1 MNKKKLKMA
10 YVGVLSS
17 QPSLPAYRSTFKY
30 FNKYL
35 ITLGEPT
42 QTGNNSWTLLNI
54 LKHAEN
60 IILNEKIPGKAELF
74 CDSAG
79 FQIITGK
86 IAKSRILEFVE
97 CYHIVLEKYHNEI
110 DKIFSLD
117 INNSTFTA
125 EQILEWNYKST
136 QMTIDSIQK
145 YPILKE
151 KVLFVLQNRNRR
163 VFEIWRKLFVEKKV
177 WEHFELFSIGGLVG
191 LKKDTKVDFNHAVP
205 ATMWL
210 LTYAKKYNFQV
221 KQLHWLGQSSK
232 VVFIAMALLE
242 KMYGIYFTSD
252 SSELIRF
259 APIAQKLPL
268 IQKIVAYDDKHSE
281 FKDDFGYARTGNDVL
296 DMLNLH
302 SWDDDNCPRASRDNL
317 KALDIDIDILNIVNQ
332 DILDYL
338 LLVNI
343 EWGPHLIESLQSY
356 MSLKEHKTKLAEHK
370 AKELKLEL
378 QKDILFDLKNSK
390 DKVVKICDTL
400 IKIFNN
406 LQLNKEDLSII
417 KYNLSDEDLNI
428 WNLNYLPIG
437 SSEKTIDNI
446 NLQNFH
452 LYLEKLRNFKYKNQR
467 SDIAKEI
474 FINSKMKRLDNCDYI
489 ELMCQHVDNAM
500 LVADIIATKL
510 LEKKLEDWKIDEIK
524 LIHPILD
531 QGKTAKTVFENI
543 NWILKFQNCLEI
555 GDIDIADNIMRDLVD
570 SYEA

>member
-42 QTGNNSWTLLNI
+42 ASPSWTMISI

-60 IILNEKIPGKAELF
+60 IIVNEKVHNGATLKI
-74 CDSAG
+74 DSGG

-86 IAKSRILEFVE
+86 ITKNRILEYIE

-117 INNSTFTA
+117 INNFTMTA

-136 QMTIDSIQK
+136 QMTIDSIKK

-163 VFEIWRKLFVEKKV
+163 VFEIWRKLFIEKKV

-210 LTYAKKYNFQV
+210 LVYAKKYNFEV

-242 KMYGIYFTSD
+242 KLYGIYFTSD

-268 IQKIVAYDDKHSE
+268 IQKIVAYEDKTSE

-296 DMLNLH
+296 EMLNLH

-317 KALDIDIDILNIVNQ
+317 KELDIDIDLLNIVNQ
-332 DILDYL
+332 DLLDYIL
-338 LLVNI
+338 LIHIPWKDNLFKN
-343 EWGPHLIESLQSY
+343 LQEYS
-356 MSLKEHKTKLAEHK
+356 SLKEHKTKLAEHK
-370 AKELKLEL
+370 AKELKREI
-378 QKDILFDLKNSK
+378 QNDILQDLKNSK
-390 DKVVKICDTL
+390 KLVIEICNSL
-400 IKIFNN
+400 IKIF
-406 LQLNKEDLSII
+406 QNKKLSQHDLGII
-417 KYNLSDEDLNI
+417 KYNLSDDLLDK
-428 WNLNYLPIG
+428 WNLNFIPSGSDEKILP
-437 SSEKTIDNI
+437 EVE
-446 NLQNFH
+446 LQNFY
-452 LYLEKLRNFKYKNQR
+452 LYLEKLKNFKYKNQR

-474 FINSKMKRLDNCDYI
+474 FSNSKMKRLDNCDYI

-500 LVADIIATKL
+500 LIADIITDKI
-510 LEKKLEDWKIDEIK
+510 LEKDLDSWRIDTLKE
-524 LIHPILD
+524 IHPIMD

-543 NWILKFQNCLEI
+543 NWILKFQKALES
-555 GDIDIADNIMRDLVD
+555 GDTDNADNIMRDLVD

>member
-42 QTGNNSWTLLNI
+42 QSTEKWNLISI
-54 LKHAEN
+54 LRHAEN
-60 IILNEKIPGKAELF
+60 IIINEKVHGNAELF

-86 IAKSRILEFVE
+86 IEARRILEFCE
-97 CYHIVLEKYHNEI
+97 CYHHVLEKYNNEI

-117 INNSTFTA
+117 INNFHFTA

-136 QMTIDSIQK
+136 QMTIDSIKK

-163 VFEIWRKLFVEKKV
+163 VFEIWRKLFIEKKV

-210 LTYAKKYNFQV
+210 LVYAKKYNFEV

-268 IQKIVAYDDKHSE
+268 IQKIVAYEDKTSE

-296 DMLNLH
+296 EMLNLH

-317 KALDIDIDILNIVNQ
+317 KELDIDIDLLNIVNQ
-332 DILDYL
+332 DLLDYIL
-338 LLVNI
+338 LIHIPWKDNLFKN
-343 EWGPHLIESLQSY
+343 LQEYS
-356 MSLKEHKTKLAEHK
+356 SLKEHKTKLAEHK
-370 AKELKLEL
+370 AKELKREI
-378 QKDILFDLKNSK
+378 QNDILQDLKNSK
-390 DKVVKICDTL
+390 KLVIEICNSL
-400 IKIFNN
+400 IKIF
-406 LQLNKEDLSII
+406 QNKKLSQHDLGII
-417 KYNLSDEDLNI
+417 KYNLSDDLLDK
-428 WNLNYLPIG
+428 WNLNFIPSGSDEKILP
-437 SSEKTIDNI
+437 EVE
-446 NLQNFH
+446 LQNFY
-452 LYLEKLRNFKYKNQR
+452 LYLEKLKNFKYKNQR

-474 FINSKMKRLDNCDYI
+474 FSNSKMKRLDNCDYI

-500 LVADIIATKL
+500 LIADIITDKI
-510 LEKKLEDWKIDEIK
+510 LEKDLDSWRIDTLKE
-524 LIHPILD
+524 IHPIMD

-543 NWILKFQNCLEI
+543 NWILKFQKALES
-555 GDIDIADNIMRDLVD
+555 GDTDNADNIMRDLVD

>member
-42 QTGNNSWTLLNI
+42 ASPSWTMISI

-60 IILNEKIPGKAELF
+60 IIVNEKIHNGAVLKI
-74 CDSAG
+74 DSGG

-86 IAKSRILEFVE
+86 ITKNRILEYIE
-97 CYHIVLEKYHNEI
+97 CYHTVLEKYYNEI

-117 INNSTFTA
+117 INNFTMTA

-136 QMTIDSIQK
+136 QMTIDSVKK

-163 VFEIWRKLFVEKKV
+163 VFEIWRKLFIEKKV

-210 LTYAKKYNFQV
+210 LVYAKKYNFEV

-268 IQKIVAYDDKHSE
+268 IQKLVAYDDKASE

-296 DMLNLH
+296 DMLEHH
-302 SWDDDNCPRASRDNL
+302 SWDDDNCPRATRDNL
-317 KALDIDIDILNIVNQ
+317 KELDIDIDILDIVNQ

-343 EWGPHLIESLQSY
+343 EWNPNLVKNLQDF
-356 MSLKEHKTKLAEHK
+356 MSLKEHKTKIAEHK
-370 AKELKLEL
+370 AKELK
-378 QKDILFDLKNSK
+378 QKIQEDTLSDLKSFKSTVN
-390 DKVVKICDTL
+390 DICETL
-400 IKIFNN
+400 IKIYQNSR
-406 LQLNKEDLSII
+406 LTQKDLRLI
-417 KYNLSDEDLNI
+417 KYNLSDELLDK
-428 WNLNYLPIG
+428 WNLNYIPSG
-437 SSEKTIDNI
+437 ASEKMVSEIE
-446 NLQNFH
+446 LQNFH
-452 LYLEKLRNFKYKNQR
+452 IYLEGLRNFKYKNQR
-467 SDIAKEI
+467 STMAKNI
-474 FINSKMKRLDNCDYI
+474 FKDSKMKRLDNCDYI
-489 ELMCQHVDNAM
+489 ELMCQHVENAM
-500 LVADIIATKL
+500 LVADSITDKI
-510 LEKKLEDWKIDEIK
+510 LEKDLDYWKIDLLKE
-524 LIHPILD
+524 IHPIMD
-531 QGKTAKTVFENI
+531 QGKTAKTVYENI
-543 NWILKFQNCLEI
+543 RWIQKFKVCLEN
-555 GDIDIADNIMRDLVD
+555 GDTETADNIMRDLVD
-570 SYEA
+570 SYES

>member
-1 MNKKKLKMA
+1 MNKKNLKMA

-42 QTGNNSWTLLNI
+42 ASPSWTMISI

-60 IILNEKIPGKAELF
+60 IIVNEKIHNGATLKI
-74 CDSAG
+74 DSGG

-86 IAKSRILEFVE
+86 ITKNRILEYIE

-117 INNSTFTA
+117 INNFTMTA

-136 QMTIDSIQK
+136 QMTIDSIKK

-163 VFEIWRKLFVEKKV
+163 VFEIWRKLFIEKKV

-210 LTYAKKYNFQV
+210 LVYAKKYNFEV

-232 VVFIAMALLE
+232 VIFIAMALLE
-242 KMYGIYFTSD
+242 KLYGIYFTSD

-268 IQKIVAYDDKHSE
+268 IQKIVAYEDKTSE

-296 DMLNLH
+296 EMLNLH
-302 SWDDDNCPRASRDNL
+302 SWDDDNCPRASRNNL
-317 KALDIDIDILNIVNQ
+317 KELDIDIDLLNIVNQ
-332 DILDYL
+332 DLLDYIL
-338 LLVNI
+338 LIHIPWKDNLFKN
-343 EWGPHLIESLQSY
+343 LQEYS
-356 MSLKEHKTKLAEHK
+356 SLKEHKTKFAEHK
-370 AKELKLEL
+370 AKELKREI
-378 QKDILFDLKNSK
+378 QNDILQDLKNSK
-390 DKVVKICDTL
+390 KLVIEICNSL
-400 IKIFNN
+400 IKIF
-406 LQLNKEDLSII
+406 QNKKLSQHDLGII
-417 KYNLSDEDLNI
+417 KYNLSDDLLDK
-428 WNLNYLPIG
+428 WNLNFIPSGSDEKILP
-437 SSEKTIDNI
+437 EVE
-446 NLQNFH
+446 LQNFY
-452 LYLEKLRNFKYKNQR
+452 LYLEKLKNFKYKNQR

-474 FINSKMKRLDNCDYI
+474 FSNSKMKRLDNCDYI

-500 LVADIIATKL
+500 LIADIITDKI
-510 LEKKLEDWKIDEIK
+510 LEKDLDSWRIDTLKE
-524 LIHPILD
+524 IHPIMD

-543 NWILKFQNCLEI
+543 NWILKFQKALES
-555 GDIDIADNIMRDLVD
+555 GDTDNADNIMRDLVD

>member
-42 QTGNNSWTLLNI
+42 QSTDKWNLVSVLR
-54 LKHAEN
+54 HAEN
-60 IILNEKIPGKAELF
+60 IIINEKVHGNAELF

-79 FQIITGK
+79 FQILTGK
-86 IAKSRILEFVE
+86 IEARRILEFCE

-117 INNSTFTA
+117 INNFHFTA

-136 QMTIDSIQK
+136 QMTIDSIKK

-163 VFEIWRKLFVEKKV
+163 VFEIWRKLFIEKKV

-210 LTYAKKYNFQV
+210 LVYAKKYNFEV

-268 IQKIVAYDDKHSE
+268 IQKIVAYEDKTSE

-296 DMLNLH
+296 EMLNLH

-317 KALDIDIDILNIVNQ
+317 KELDIDIDLLNIVNQ
-332 DILDYL
+332 DLLDYIL
-338 LLVNI
+338 LIHIPWKDNLFKN
-343 EWGPHLIESLQSY
+343 LQEYS
-356 MSLKEHKTKLAEHK
+356 SLKEHKTKLAEHK
-370 AKELKLEL
+370 AKELKREI
-378 QKDILFDLKNSK
+378 QNDILQDLKNSK
-390 DKVVKICDTL
+390 KLVIEICNSL
-400 IKIFNN
+400 IKIF
-406 LQLNKEDLSII
+406 QNKKLSQHDLGII
-417 KYNLSDEDLNI
+417 KYNLSDDLLDK
-428 WNLNYLPIG
+428 WNLNFIPSGSDEKILP
-437 SSEKTIDNI
+437 EVE
-446 NLQNFH
+446 LQNFY
-452 LYLEKLRNFKYKNQR
+452 LYLEKLKNFKYKNQR

-474 FINSKMKRLDNCDYI
+474 FSNSKMKRLDNCDYI

-500 LVADIIATKL
+500 LIADIITDKI
-510 LEKKLEDWKIDEIK
+510 LEKDLDSWRIDTLKE
-524 LIHPILD
+524 IHPIMD

-543 NWILKFQNCLEI
+543 NWILKFQKALES
-555 GDIDIADNIMRDLVD
+555 GDTDNADNIMRDLVD

>member
-42 QTGNNSWTLLNI
+42 ASPSWTMISI

-60 IILNEKIPGKAELF
+60 IIVNEKIHNGATLKI
-74 CDSAG
+74 DSGG

-86 IAKSRILEFVE
+86 ITKNRILEYIE

-117 INNSTFTA
+117 INNFTMTA

-136 QMTIDSIQK
+136 QMTIDSIKK

-163 VFEIWRKLFVEKKV
+163 VFEIWRKLFIEKKV

-210 LTYAKKYNFQV
+210 LVYAKKYNFEV

-242 KMYGIYFTSD
+242 KLYGIYFTSD

-268 IQKIVAYDDKHSE
+268 IQKIVAYEDKTSE

-296 DMLNLH
+296 EMLNLH

-317 KALDIDIDILNIVNQ
+317 KELDIDIDLLNIVNQ
-332 DILDYL
+332 DLLDYIL
-338 LLVNI
+338 LIHIPWRDNLFKN
-343 EWGPHLIESLQSY
+343 LQEYS
-356 MSLKEHKTKLAEHK
+356 SLKEHKTKLAEHK
-370 AKELKLEL
+370 AKELKREI
-378 QKDILFDLKNSK
+378 QNDILQDLKNSK
-390 DKVVKICDTL
+390 KLVIEICNSL
-400 IKIFNN
+400 IKIFQNKN
-406 LQLNKEDLSII
+406 LSQYDLSII
-417 KYNLSDEDLNI
+417 KYNLSDSLLSK
-428 WNLNYLPIG
+428 WNLNFIPSGSDEKILP
-437 SSEKTIDNI
+437 EVE
-446 NLQNFH
+446 LQNFY
-452 LYLEKLRNFKYKNQR
+452 LYLEKLKNFKYKNQR

-474 FINSKMKRLDNCDYI
+474 FSNSKMKRLDNCDYI

-500 LVADIIATKL
+500 LIADIITDKI
-510 LEKKLEDWKIDEIK
+510 LEKDLDSWRIDTLKE
-524 LIHPILD
+524 IHPIMD

-543 NWILKFQNCLEI
+543 NWILKFQKALEF
-555 GDIDIADNIMRDLVD
+555 GDTDNADNIMRDLVD

>member
-42 QTGNNSWTLLNI
+42 ASPSWTMISI

-60 IILNEKIPGKAELF
+60 IIVNEKIHNGATLKI
-74 CDSAG
+74 DSGG

-86 IAKSRILEFVE
+86 ITKNRILEYIE
-97 CYHIVLEKYHNEI
+97 CYHIVLEKYNNEI

-117 INNSTFTA
+117 INNFTMTA

-136 QMTIDSIQK
+136 QMTIDSIKK

-151 KVLFVLQNRNRR
+151 KILFVLQNRNRR
-163 VFEIWRKLFVEKKV
+163 VFEIWRKLFIEKKV

-210 LTYAKKYNFQV
+210 LVYAKKYNFEV

-268 IQKIVAYDDKHSE
+268 IQKIVAYEDKTSE

-296 DMLNLH
+296 EMLNLH

-317 KALDIDIDILNIVNQ
+317 KELDIDIDLLNIVNQ
-332 DILDYL
+332 DLLDYIL
-338 LLVNI
+338 LIHIPWKDNLFKN
-343 EWGPHLIESLQSY
+343 LQEYS
-356 MSLKEHKTKLAEHK
+356 SLKEHKTKLAEHK
-370 AKELKLEL
+370 AKELKREI
-378 QKDILFDLKNSK
+378 QNDILQDLKNSK
-390 DKVVKICDTL
+390 KLVIEICNSL
-400 IKIFNN
+400 IKIF
-406 LQLNKEDLSII
+406 QNKKLSQHDLGII
-417 KYNLSDEDLNI
+417 KYNLSDDLLDK
-428 WNLNYLPIG
+428 WNLNFIPSGSDEKILP
-437 SSEKTIDNI
+437 EVE
-446 NLQNFH
+446 LQNFY
-452 LYLEKLRNFKYKNQR
+452 LYLEKLKNFKYKNQR

-474 FINSKMKRLDNCDYI
+474 FSNSKMKRLDNCDYI

-500 LVADIIATKL
+500 LIADIITDKI
-510 LEKKLEDWKIDEIK
+510 LEKDLDSWRIDTLKE
-524 LIHPILD
+524 IHPIMD

-543 NWILKFQNCLEI
+543 NWILKFQKALES
-555 GDIDIADNIMRDLVD
+555 GDTDIADNIMRDLVD

>member
-42 QTGNNSWTLLNI
+42 QNGNNSWTLLSI
-54 LKHAEN
+54 LRHAEN
-60 IILNEKIPGKAELF
+60 IILHEKIPGKVELF

-86 IAKSRILEFVE
+86 ITLNRILEFVE

-117 INNSTFTA
+117 INNTKFTA

-136 QMTIDSIQK
+136 QMTIDSIKK

-163 VFEIWRKLFVEKKV
+163 VFEIWRKLFIEKKV

-210 LTYAKKYNFQV
+210 LVYAKKYNFEV

-242 KMYGIYFTSD
+242 KLYGIYFTSD

-268 IQKIVAYDDKHSE
+268 IQKIVAYEDKTSE

-296 DMLNLH
+296 EMLNLH

-317 KALDIDIDILNIVNQ
+317 KELDIDIDLLNIVNQ
-332 DILDYL
+332 DLLDYIL
-338 LLVNI
+338 LIHIPWKDNLFKN
-343 EWGPHLIESLQSY
+343 LQEYS
-356 MSLKEHKTKLAEHK
+356 SLKEHKTKLAEHK
-370 AKELKLEL
+370 AKELKREI
-378 QKDILFDLKNSK
+378 QNDILQDLKNSK
-390 DKVVKICDTL
+390 KLVIEICNSL
-400 IKIFNN
+400 IKIF
-406 LQLNKEDLSII
+406 QNKKLSQHDLGII
-417 KYNLSDEDLNI
+417 KYNLSDDLLDK
-428 WNLNYLPIG
+428 WNLNFIPSGSDEKILP
-437 SSEKTIDNI
+437 EVE
-446 NLQNFH
+446 LQNFY
-452 LYLEKLRNFKYKNQR
+452 LYLEKLKNFKYKNQR

-474 FINSKMKRLDNCDYI
+474 FSNSKMKRLDNCDYI

-500 LVADIIATKL
+500 LIADIITDKI
-510 LEKKLEDWKIDEIK
+510 LEKDLDSWRIDTLKE
-524 LIHPILD
+524 IHPIMD

-543 NWILKFQNCLEI
+543 NWILKFQKALES
-555 GDIDIADNIMRDLVD
+555 GDTDNADNIMRDLVD

>member
-42 QTGNNSWTLLNI
+42 QSTEKWTLISI
-54 LKHAEN
+54 LRHAEN
-60 IILNEKIPGKAELF
+60 IIINEKVHGNTELF

-86 IAKSRILEFVE
+86 IEARRILEFCE
-97 CYHIVLEKYHNEI
+97 CYHHVLEKYHNEI

-117 INNSTFTA
+117 INNFHFTA

-136 QMTIDSIQK
+136 QMTIDSIKK

-163 VFEIWRKLFVEKKV
+163 VFEIWRKLFIEKKV

-210 LTYAKKYNFQV
+210 LVYAKKYNFEV

-268 IQKIVAYDDKHSE
+268 IQKIVAYEDKTSE

-296 DMLNLH
+296 EMLNLH

-317 KALDIDIDILNIVNQ
+317 KELDIDIDLLNIVNQ
-332 DILDYL
+332 DLLDYIL
-338 LLVNI
+338 LIHIPWKDNLFKN
-343 EWGPHLIESLQSY
+343 LQEYS
-356 MSLKEHKTKLAEHK
+356 SLKEHKTKLAEHK
-370 AKELKLEL
+370 AKELKREI
-378 QKDILFDLKNSK
+378 QNDILQDLKNSK
-390 DKVVKICDTL
+390 KLVIEICNSL
-400 IKIFNN
+400 IKIF
-406 LQLNKEDLSII
+406 QNKKLSQHDLGII
-417 KYNLSDEDLNI
+417 KYNLSDDLLDK
-428 WNLNYLPIG
+428 WNLNFIPSGSDEKILP
-437 SSEKTIDNI
+437 EVE
-446 NLQNFH
+446 LQNFY
-452 LYLEKLRNFKYKNQR
+452 LYLEKLKNFKYKNQR

-474 FINSKMKRLDNCDYI
+474 FSNSKMKRLDNCDYI

-500 LVADIIATKL
+500 LIADIITDKI
-510 LEKKLEDWKIDEIK
+510 LEKDLDSWRIDTLKE
-524 LIHPILD
+524 IHPIMD

-543 NWILKFQNCLEI
+543 NWILKFQKALES
-555 GDIDIADNIMRDLVD
+555 GDTDNADNIMRDLVD

>member
-42 QTGNNSWTLLNI
+42 QSTDKWNLVSI
-54 LKHAEN
+54 LRHAEN
-60 IILNEKIPGKAELF
+60 IIINEKVHGNAELF
-74 CDSAG
+74 CDSSG

-86 IAKSRILEFVE
+86 IEARRILEFCE

-117 INNSTFTA
+117 INNQYFTA
-125 EQILEWNYKST
+125 DQILEWNYKST
-136 QMTIDSIQK
+136 QMTIDSIKK

-163 VFEIWRKLFVEKKV
+163 VFEIWRKLFIEKKV

-210 LTYAKKYNFQV
+210 LVYAKKYNFEV

-268 IQKIVAYDDKHSE
+268 IQKIVAYEDKTSE

-296 DMLNLH
+296 EMLNLH

-317 KALDIDIDILNIVNQ
+317 KELDIDIDLLNIVNQ
-332 DILDYL
+332 DLLDYIL
-338 LLVNI
+338 LIHIPWKDNLFKN
-343 EWGPHLIESLQSY
+343 LQEYS
-356 MSLKEHKTKLAEHK
+356 SLKEHKTKLAEHK
-370 AKELKLEL
+370 AKELKREI
-378 QKDILFDLKNSK
+378 QNDILQDLKNSK
-390 DKVVKICDTL
+390 KLVIEICNSL
-400 IKIFNN
+400 IKIF
-406 LQLNKEDLSII
+406 QNKKLSQHDLGII
-417 KYNLSDEDLNI
+417 KYNLSDDLLDK
-428 WNLNYLPIG
+428 WNLNFIPSGSDEKILP
-437 SSEKTIDNI
+437 EVE
-446 NLQNFH
+446 LQNFY
-452 LYLEKLRNFKYKNQR
+452 LYLEKLKNFKYKNQR

-474 FINSKMKRLDNCDYI
+474 FSNSKMKRLDNCDYI

-500 LVADIIATKL
+500 LIADIITDKI
-510 LEKKLEDWKIDEIK
+510 LEKDLDSWRIDTLKE
-524 LIHPILD
+524 IHPIMD

-543 NWILKFQNCLEI
+543 NWILKFQKALES
-555 GDIDIADNIMRDLVD
+555 GDTDNADNIMRDLVD

>member
-42 QTGNNSWTLLNI
+42 ASPSWTMISI

-60 IILNEKIPGKAELF
+60 IIVNEKIHNGATLKI
-74 CDSAG
+74 DSGG

-86 IAKSRILEFVE
+86 ITKNRILEYIE

-117 INNSTFTA
+117 INNFTMTA

-136 QMTIDSIQK
+136 QMTIDSIKK

-163 VFEIWRKLFVEKKV
+163 VFEIWRKLFIEKKV

-210 LTYAKKYNFQV
+210 LVYAKKYNFEV

-242 KMYGIYFTSD
+242 KLYGIYFTSD

-268 IQKIVAYDDKHSE
+268 IQKIVAYEDKTSE

-296 DMLNLH
+296 EMLNLH

-317 KALDIDIDILNIVNQ
+317 KELDIDIDLLNIVNQ
-332 DILDYL
+332 DLLDYIL
-338 LLVNI
+338 LIHIPWKDNLFKN
-343 EWGPHLIESLQSY
+343 LQEYS
-356 MSLKEHKTKLAEHK
+356 SLKEHKTKLAEHK
-370 AKELKLEL
+370 AKELKREI
-378 QKDILFDLKNSK
+378 QNDILQDLKNSK
-390 DKVVKICDTL
+390 KLVIEICNSL
-400 IKIFNN
+400 IKIF
-406 LQLNKEDLSII
+406 QNKKLSQHDLGII
-417 KYNLSDEDLNI
+417 KYNLSDDLLDK
-428 WNLNYLPIG
+428 WNLNFIPSGSDEKILP
-437 SSEKTIDNI
+437 EVE
-446 NLQNFH
+446 LQNFY
-452 LYLEKLRNFKYKNQR
+452 LYLEKLKNFKYKNQR

-474 FINSKMKRLDNCDYI
+474 FSNSKMKRLDNCDYI

-500 LVADIIATKL
+500 LIADIITDKI
-510 LEKKLEDWKIDEIK
+510 LEKDLDSWRIDTLKE
-524 LIHPILD
+524 IHPIMD

-543 NWILKFQNCLEI
+543 NWILKFQKALES
-555 GDIDIADNIMRDLVD
+555 GDTDNADNIMRDLVD

>member
-42 QTGNNSWTLLNI
+42 ASPSWTMISI

-60 IILNEKIPGKAELF
+60 IIVNEKIHNGATLKI
-74 CDSAG
+74 DSGG

-86 IAKSRILEFVE
+86 ITKNRILEYIE
-97 CYHIVLEKYHNEI
+97 CYHIVLEKYCNEI

-117 INNSTFTA
+117 INNFTMTA

-136 QMTIDSIQK
+136 QMTIDSVKK

-163 VFEIWRKLFVEKKV
+163 VFEIWRKLFIEKKV

-210 LTYAKKYNFQV
+210 LVYAKKYNFEV

-268 IQKIVAYDDKHSE
+268 IQKIVAYDDRVSE
-281 FKDDFGYARTGNDVL
+281 FKDDFGYARTGDDVI
-296 DMLNLH
+296 DMLEHH
-302 SWDDDNCPRASRDNL
+302 SWDDDNCPRATRDNL
-317 KALDIDIDILNIVNQ
+317 KELDIDIDILNIVNQ

-343 EWGPHLIESLQSY
+343 EWNPNLVKNLQDF
-356 MSLKEHKTKLAEHK
+356 MSLKEHKTKISEHK
-370 AKELKLEL
+370 AKELKRKIQEDTLT
-378 QKDILFDLKNSK
+378 DLKSFKSIVN
-390 DKVVKICDTL
+390 DICETL
-400 IKIFNN
+400 IKIYQNSR
-406 LQLNKEDLSII
+406 LTQKDLRLI
-417 KYNLSDEDLNI
+417 KYNLSDELLDK
-428 WNLNYLPIG
+428 WNLNYIPSG
-437 SSEKTIDNI
+437 ASEKMVSEIE
-446 NLQNFH
+446 LQNFH
-452 LYLEKLRNFKYKNQR
+452 IYLEGLRNFKYKNQR
-467 SDIAKEI
+467 STMAKNI
-474 FINSKMKRLDNCDYI
+474 FKDSKMKRLDNCDYI

>member
-1 MNKKKLKMA
+1 MNTKKLKMA

-42 QTGNNSWTLLNI
+42 QSTEKWTLISI
-54 LKHAEN
+54 LRHAEN
-60 IILNEKIPGKAELF
+60 IIINEKVHGNAELF

-86 IAKSRILEFVE
+86 IEARRILEFCE
-97 CYHIVLEKYHNEI
+97 CYHHVLEKYHNEI

-117 INNSTFTA
+117 INNFHFTA

-136 QMTIDSIQK
+136 QMTIDSIKK

-163 VFEIWRKLFVEKKV
+163 VFEIWRKLFIEKKV

-210 LTYAKKYNFQV
+210 LVYAKKYNFEV

-242 KMYGIYFTSD
+242 KLYGIYFTSD

-268 IQKIVAYDDKHSE
+268 IQKIVAYEDKTSE

-296 DMLNLH
+296 EMLNLH

-317 KALDIDIDILNIVNQ
+317 KELDIDIDLLNIVNQ
-332 DILDYL
+332 DLLDYIL
-338 LLVNI
+338 LIHIPWKDNLFKN
-343 EWGPHLIESLQSY
+343 LQEYS
-356 MSLKEHKTKLAEHK
+356 SLKEHKTKLAEHK
-370 AKELKLEL
+370 AKELKREI
-378 QKDILFDLKNSK
+378 QNDILQDLKNSK
-390 DKVVKICDTL
+390 KLVIEICNSL
-400 IKIFNN
+400 IKIF
-406 LQLNKEDLSII
+406 QNKKLSQHDLGII
-417 KYNLSDEDLNI
+417 KYNLSDDLLDK
-428 WNLNYLPIG
+428 WNLNFIPSGSDEKILP
-437 SSEKTIDNI
+437 EVE
-446 NLQNFH
+446 LQNFY
-452 LYLEKLRNFKYKNQR
+452 LYLEKLKNFKYKNQR

-474 FINSKMKRLDNCDYI
+474 FSNSKMKRLDNCDYI

-500 LVADIIATKL
+500 LIADIITDKI
-510 LEKKLEDWKIDEIK
+510 LEKDLDSWRIDTLKE
-524 LIHPILD
+524 IHPIMD

-543 NWILKFQNCLEI
+543 NWILKFQKALES
-555 GDIDIADNIMRDLVD
+555 GDTDNADNIMRDLVD

>member
-1 MNKKKLKMA
+1 MNKKNLKMA

-42 QTGNNSWTLLNI
+42 ASPSWTMISI

-60 IILNEKIPGKAELF
+60 IIVNEKIHNGATLKI
-74 CDSAG
+74 DSGG

-86 IAKSRILEFVE
+86 ITKNRILEYIE

-117 INNSTFTA
+117 INNFTMTA

-136 QMTIDSIQK
+136 QMTIDSIKK

-163 VFEIWRKLFVEKKV
+163 VFEIWRKLFIEKKV

-210 LTYAKKYNFQV
+210 LVYAKKYNFEV

-242 KMYGIYFTSD
+242 KLYGIYFTSD

-268 IQKIVAYDDKHSE
+268 IQKIVAYEDRTSE

-296 DMLNLH
+296 EMLNLH

-317 KALDIDIDILNIVNQ
+317 KELDIDIDLLNIVNQ
-332 DILDYL
+332 DLLDYIL
-338 LLVNI
+338 LIHIPWKDTLFKN
-343 EWGPHLIESLQSY
+343 LQEYS
-356 MSLKEHKTKLAEHK
+356 SLKEHKTKLAEHK
-370 AKELKLEL
+370 AKELKREI
-378 QKDILFDLKNSK
+378 QNDILQDLKNSK
-390 DKVVKICDTL
+390 KLVIEICNSL
-400 IKIFNN
+400 IKIF
-406 LQLNKEDLSII
+406 QNKKLSQHDLGII
-417 KYNLSDEDLNI
+417 KYNLSDDLLDK
-428 WNLNYLPIG
+428 WNLNFIPSGSDEKILP
-437 SSEKTIDNI
+437 EVE
-446 NLQNFH
+446 LQNFY
-452 LYLEKLRNFKYKNQR
+452 LYLEKLKNFKYKNQR

-474 FINSKMKRLDNCDYI
+474 FSNSKMKRLDNCDYI

-500 LVADIIATKL
+500 LIADIITDKI
-510 LEKKLEDWKIDEIK
+510 LEKDLDSWRIDTLKE
-524 LIHPILD
+524 IHPIMD

-543 NWILKFQNCLEI
+543 NWILKFQKALES
-555 GDIDIADNIMRDLVD
+555 GDTDNADNIMRDLVD